1 VSEVRI
7 LGIRSLCSLVDN
19 DAVVSCLDGTTMDDV
34 IAESARRDVAADAC
48 LRMCRRLAK
57 LEGSGIGIGS
67 SRPNF
72 TLPEQSVLSLQRLR
86 HLQSSVAMARL
97 GEAMRVARL
106 GEAMRVARL
115 GEAMRVARLGRQDS
129 EDETSLR
136 SRTGRWGAAID
147 ALQSHATDEGIA
159 LQCEAAAYLCACQRG
174 ARRALACRGLCEALI
189 VAASCLQASDSDSD
203 SNSNSDSD
211 SDSDSESLHR

>member
-1 VSEVRI
+1 MSEVRI

-86 HLQSSVAMARL
+86 HLQSSVAM
-97 GEAMRVARL
+97 
-106 GEAMRVARL
+106 ARL